1 MRAVP
6 LTTQNGMVAWTEGL
20 RSGAVGYSPLGERGG
35 EGVKQGEPSELVHVS
50 VNRPSIKDLFKVL
63 AEGDCRTCSGR
74 RDLSLD
80 RNLSLDVGGAT
91 PTRLHS
97 ATQSS
102 TLNAHR
108 QRTTVSQ
115 QQL

>member
-1 MRAVP
+1 MTVT
-6 LTTQNGMVAWTEGL
+6 L
-20 RSGAVGYSPLGERGG
+20 
-35 EGVKQGEPSELVHVS
+35 KQGEPSELVHVS

-63 AEGDCRTCSGR
+63 AEGDCSGR

-80 RNLSLDVGGAT
+80 RNISLDAGGAT
-91 PTRLHS
+91 PTRLGLHS

-108 QRTTVSQ
+108 QRTTVCYQ